1 MRNIAP
7 NPRLVGDHD
16 GTVAARLTAV
26 PGVQR
31 VPTPRASLFL
41 LRDFLDAG
49 ICAALIALIEADR
62 RPSTVSDANGDLGHI
77 ATSETCDLAAAHPVV
92 HRVEQAIAELTGID
106 PAYGE
111 PLQGQRYAIGQE
123 FKAHIDHFEPGG
135 STFIVTARSPGTAP
149 GR

>member
-7 NPRLVGDHD
+7 DPRLVGDHD

-41 LRDFLDAG
+41 LRHFLDAG
-49 ICAALIALIEADR
+49 TCAALIALIEADR
-62 RPSTVSDANGDLGHI
+62 RPSTVSDANGDS
-77 ATSETCDLAAAHPVV
+77 AYRTSETCDLAAAHPVV

-111 PLQGQRYAIGQE
+111 PLQGRSSRRTPTISSRA
-123 FKAHIDHFEPGG
+123 G
-135 STFIVTARSPGTAP
+135 STFIVTARSPETAP